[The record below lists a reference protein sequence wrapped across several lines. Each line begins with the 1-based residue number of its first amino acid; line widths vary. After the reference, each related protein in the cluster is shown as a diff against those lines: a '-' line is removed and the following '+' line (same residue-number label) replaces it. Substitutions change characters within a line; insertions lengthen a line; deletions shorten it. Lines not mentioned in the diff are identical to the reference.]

1 MNANNRGESVSWPAQ
16 LYLSILSTQLSL
28 HLQALEKTVNAD
40 MKQVSEYF
48 GELHEA
54 GDPSKMLRVISNFL
68 TVFDATLDE
77 IKVCEKSLI
86 LWLLWQVAQTI
97 AWKAPICWTAFQ

>member
-1 MNANNRGESVSWPAQ
+1 M
-16 LYLSILSTQLSL
+16 
-28 HLQALEKTVNAD
+28 NAD
-40 MKQVSEYF
+40 MKEVSEYF

-77 IKVCEKSLI
+77 IKVCGNHLI
-86 LWLLWQVAQTI
+86 LHWLHQVAQTI
-97 AWKAPICWTAFQ
+97 AWKAPIC

>member
-1 MNANNRGESVSWPAQ
+1 
-16 LYLSILSTQLSL
+16 
-28 HLQALEKTVNAD
+28 

-77 IKVCEKSLI
+77 IKVCGNYLI
-86 LWLLWQVAQTI
+86 LRLLHQDARTI
-97 AWKAPICWTAFQ
+97 AWKASICWTAFQQAIAVVSPFICPVRLNVFIADGQTM